1 MTETNTAIDLQ
12 AANDNPGGA
21 QSVQVALRLLRM
33 ICTTTGPRARS
44 FRKLKRTAPD
54 CFDFSD
60 GLLVCR
66 RYLVVTEAT
75 DTNQISAE
83 NLRSDFPISSSEV

>member
-12 AANDNPGGA
+12 AANDNAGGA
-21 QSVQVALRLLRM
+21 QSVQVALRLLRT

-44 FRKLKRTAPD
+44 FRRLKKTVPD

-60 GLLVCR
+60 GFWACR
-66 RYLVVTEAT
+66 RYLVVTEAR

-83 NLRSDFPISSSEV
+83 NLRSDFPTSSGEV